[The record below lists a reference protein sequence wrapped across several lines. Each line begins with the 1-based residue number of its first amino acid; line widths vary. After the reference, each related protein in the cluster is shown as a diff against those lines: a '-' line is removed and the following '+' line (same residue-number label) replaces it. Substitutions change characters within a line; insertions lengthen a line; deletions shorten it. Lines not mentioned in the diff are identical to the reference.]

1 MTVTIFVNGKRHETP
16 AANVTT
22 FVEELGLPP
31 EMLLVEHNGTALH
44 RSEWPTTKL
53 GPDDRL
59 EILKVAAGG

>member
-1 MTVTIFVNGKRHETP
+1 MTTILVNGERRESAASTVTG
-16 AANVTT
+16 

-44 RSEWPTTKL
+44 RSEWPATEL
-53 GPDDRL
+53 HPDDRL